1 MRGGWGFLG
10 CGFLGYSPLRPA
22 GRASPA
28 RRAPRRV
35 LGGQEDP
42 GSPAHPVR
50 PRPPRGRGS
59 RARPGYLAARG
70 WRGSG
75 VLSWVCVGFR
85 VTARSTEDDG
95 LGVRVPWGCP
105 AVGCGALLTHLPLW
119 SRLARFT
126 LGTEDE
132 RNSMGKQHAFSS
144 GLWGGGG
151 TCTAPQECPPR
162 VTPAPYLLA
171 LHPRKAVNA
180 GVTLKQRQ
188 RSCET
193 PTSTESHPLP
203 HPAALELLL
212 LHAGGVLTMP
222 PLGPV
227 FPGEPWRK
235 ERRG

>member
-1 MRGGWGFLG
+1 ML
-10 CGFLGYSPLRPA
+10 S
-22 GRASPA
+22 S
-28 RRAPRRV
+28 APR
-35 LGGQEDP
+35 
-42 GSPAHPVR
+42 
-50 PRPPRGRGS
+50 
-59 RARPGYLAARG
+59 
-70 WRGSG
+70 
-75 VLSWVCVGFR
+75 WVCVGFR
-85 VTARSTEDDG
+85 VTTGSTEDDG

-132 RNSMGKQHAFSS
+132 RNSMGKQHMFSS
-144 GLWGGGG
+144 GLWGGGD

-171 LHPRKAVNA
+171 LHPREAVNA

-193 PTSTESHPLP
+193 PTSTESPPPP
-203 HPAALELLL
+203 HPTALELLL